1 MVHSIL
7 IFLLP
12 VMVFMCVNSV
22 FRQVLLAMER
32 RRFVMI
38 EGTFIVIFNI
48 VLSIILMQFMDV
60 MGLAVGTSAT
70 AILDCGLMVYYF
82 RRETGRFPQT
92 GTAIFLL
99 KILSACLVMAVCVWF
114 FAERVGE
121 SIPAGRG
128 LYQGVFIAG
137 SAFIGATLYFLSA
150 RIFRAFRLTD
160 PMNWAG

>member
-1 MVHSIL
+1 
-7 IFLLP
+7 
-12 VMVFMCVNSV
+12 
-22 FRQVLLAMER
+22 MER

-48 VLSIILMQFMDV
+48 VLSVILMQFMDV
-60 MGLAVGTSAT
+60 MGLAAGTSAA

-92 GTAIFLL
+92 GTALFLL
-99 KILSACLVMAVCVWF
+99 KILAACLVMAVCVWF
-114 FAERVGE
+114 FAERVGV

-128 LYQGVFIAG
+128 LYQGIFIAG
-137 SAFIGATLYFLSA
+137 SAFIGAALYLLSA
-150 RIFRAFRLTD
+150 SIFRAFRLTD